1 MPLSFHGGVQLFIPL
16 TIRGSIP
23 SLPMAFTAE
32 SPPAQGHHKGSSG
45 NGCYLFFGYHHGPTN
60 EYLVSLFPDHFFY
73 EYSATTT
80 NSFSSSWSSAVLV
93 SMIVLDLS
101 LLFDDVLVC
110 LPFCWCPC
118 MAINVSVQYSGGLL
132 PDIILLTQCYYH
144 RGTRLNAMK
153 RFCIF
158 SY

>member
-1 MPLSFHGGVQLFIPL
+1 M
-16 TIRGSIP
+16 
-23 SLPMAFTAE
+23 
-32 SPPAQGHHKGSSG
+32 
-45 NGCYLFFGYHHGPTN
+45 
-60 EYLVSLFPDHFFY
+60 
-73 EYSATTT
+73 
-80 NSFSSSWSSAVLV
+80 LV

-118 MAINVSVQYSGGLL
+118 MAINVSVQYDGEFL

-158 SY
+158 SLIPPKRFDIFSPRLGDAQKV

>member
-1 MPLSFHGGVQLFIPL
+1 MHEEHLCVVALTSNGAGNPVLSACLFTSLCDRLLLFVYFPVNNGVV
-16 TIRGSIP
+16 
-23 SLPMAFTAE
+23 
-32 SPPAQGHHKGSSG
+32 
-45 NGCYLFFGYHHGPTN
+45 YL
-60 EYLVSLFPDHFFY
+60 DY
-73 EYSATTT
+73 EG
-80 NSFSSSWSSAVLV
+80 FSSSWSSAVLV

-101 LLFDDVLVC
+101 LLFDDILVC

-118 MAINVSVQYSGGLL
+118 MAINVSVQYDGGFL